1 MKRKIGVYICHCGSN
16 IAGYLD
22 VKKAAAYAATLP
34 YVVVSREYQFMCSD
48 PGQDMIK
55 NDIREL
61 GVNGVLVC
69 SCSPT
74 LHLRTFREAC
84 AEAGLNPHLCEM
96 ATIRE
101 LCSWVHSH
109 EREDAT
115 EKAMALIAAGV
126 RRVLYRNP
134 LETKWA
140 PVTPVTLIVGAGI
153 AGIQTALEIAGAGN
167 KVYLVEK
174 EPR

>member
-22 VKKAAAYAATLP
+22 VKKTTAYAATLP
-34 YVVVSREYQFMCSD
+34 YVVVARDYQFMCSD

-55 NDIREL
+55 NDIKEL
-61 GVNGVLVC
+61 GLNGVLVC

-109 EREDAT
+109 ERENAT
-115 EKAMALIAAGV
+115 EKAMALIAAITEAPPAISVFIAPIFSEGFREIPPESKV
-126 RRVLYRNP
+126 MP
-134 LETKWA
+134 LPIKA
-140 PVTPVTLIVGAGI
+140 ISI
-153 AGIQTALEIAGAGN
+153 SLELLPR
-167 KVYLVEK
+167 YL
-174 EPR
+174 RT